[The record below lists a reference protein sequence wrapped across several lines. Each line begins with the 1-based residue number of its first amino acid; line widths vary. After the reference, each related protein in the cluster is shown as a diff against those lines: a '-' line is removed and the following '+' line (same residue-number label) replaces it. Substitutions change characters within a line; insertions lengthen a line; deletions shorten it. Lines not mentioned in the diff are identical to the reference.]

1 MDFCSCGGNCI
12 VGLGHGN
19 TPTWLNQTDSGRTF
33 TSLNRVVQSGLV
45 LNLDAG
51 ASTSYPGSG
60 TTWGDIGGGLLSSA
74 TGALPIYNTTDTYG
88 AVKGDGTRTDAFA
101 SSLVLAIPIDGANNG
116 TTFTDESAT
125 IKGSGSAKTITR
137 FGDTKTLT
145 AQSKFYGSS
154 GFFDGT
160 GDYLSIPDDVD
171 FDLGSSNF
179 TIEGFVYV
187 TATSG
192 SLQTLIAKGTGN
204 NNQASYHIALT
215 TGGTWV
221 YYLSGNGSTWSIAS
235 AITIGTNALN
245 TWQHIALVRNGSTFT
260 PYLNGVAGTPTTSST
275 ALFDSNKI
283 FSVGADDPG
292 NQLLFGYIQD
302 LRIYKGVAKYTANF
316 TPPGNPNN
324 GTLTNGPTYSS
335 GNGGSIVLDGADDFV
350 NTPNSASLLAVGNG
364 SFTFASWFK
373 LSGTKTW
380 AQNLIRRDNFLV
392 QGGENRRIIAMN
404 ITANTNFVSFG
415 IYDGGGNNAIT
426 SQNLSDGLWHYVVG
440 VRESSTGTNYVYVD
454 GVLKAQAVY
463 NNTQPFNTSN
473 ASYAIGNVSSNYTGE
488 PFFGNIAQ
496 VSIYNRALSAAEVI
510 QNYNALKGRF
520 PTPPTPEYET
530 LTYTASGN
538 LTVTGNGTN
547 TVNIF
552 KTSGGNA
559 WDNQA
564 YSLVPFTAPCTIE
577 FNKQAASG
585 DNGASYAMIGWNA
598 DPLTNASYDTLD
610 YASYP
615 YRTDVYSVYH
625 NSTQVHFSGSW
636 STANKFYVVYGTDG
650 TIKHY
655 NGYTLLYSV
664 NYGTGNT
671 VYVDSSFYSPNA
683 TFGGFSN
690 IKVRRS
696 AWNGTSY
703 G

>member
-1 MDFCSCGGNCI
+1 M
-12 VGLGHGN
+12 GLGHGN

-101 SSLVLAIPIDGANNG
+101 SSLVLAIPMDGANNG

-192 SLQTLIAKGTGN
+192 SLQTLIAKGTGT

-415 IYDGGGNNAIT
+415 IYDG
-426 SQNLSDGLWHYVVG
+426 
-440 VRESSTGTNYVYVD
+440 
-454 GVLKAQAVY
+454 
-463 NNTQPFNTSN
+463 
-473 ASYAIGNVSSNYTGE
+473 
-488 PFFGNIAQ
+488 
-496 VSIYNRALSAAEVI
+496 
-510 QNYNALKGRF
+510 
-520 PTPPTPEYET
+520 
-530 LTYTASGN
+530 
-538 LTVTGNGTN
+538 
-547 TVNIF
+547 
-552 KTSGGNA
+552 
-559 WDNQA
+559 
-564 YSLVPFTAPCTIE
+564 
-577 FNKQAASG
+577 
-585 DNGASYAMIGWNA
+585 
-598 DPLTNASYDTLD
+598 
-610 YASYP
+610 
-615 YRTDVYSVYH
+615 
-625 NSTQVHFSGSW
+625 
-636 STANKFYVVYGTDG
+636 
-650 TIKHY
+650 
-655 NGYTLLYSV
+655 
-664 NYGTGNT
+664 
-671 VYVDSSFYSPNA
+671 
-683 TFGGFSN
+683 
-690 IKVRRS
+690 
-696 AWNGTSY
+696 
-703 G
+703 